1 MGITYSSILDK
12 NRQLI
17 GVLIFVENVR
27 SDVFTRVVGQEIVG
41 ARVLLLTRIL
51 GRWTTRPTAVFAV
64 AVAGSAT
71 EAKRWA
77 TAQPDAPPFSSLSPS
92 CRMIRGRNASGIGR
106 NGIDRGRAAP
116 EIDNT
121 VNRRTVAKDPPALIP
136 D

>member
-1 MGITYSSILDK
+1 MYSSILDK

-27 SDVFTRVVGQEIVG
+27 SDVFTLVVGQEIVG

-64 AVAGSAT
+64 AVAVAGSAT

-77 TAQPDAPPFSSLSPS
+77 TVQPDEPPFFSLSPS
-92 CRMIRGRNASGIGR
+92 CRMIRGRTASGIGR